1 MECPVPLRQ
10 LAERNGAYLFLHNY
24 QKHKTKHFSDAYESL
39 PAMAGVLAWFQNA
52 GLFPIGF
59 KHAF

>member
-1 MECPVPLRQ
+1 MECPATQLRG
-10 LAERNGAYLFLHNY
+10 GAYLFLHNY
-24 QKHKTKHFSDAYESL
+24 QKHKTKHFSDAYESI
-39 PAMAGVLAWFQNA
+39 LAWFQNA